1 MNSFVKA
8 GLTVGLFA
16 MSLGAG
22 TASAQKVA
30 NHAQQPPANERTIE
44 GLVRD
49 VACPIENPKA
59 TATYFSLKCAKQCVK
74 GGSPLII
81 LTRKGIMYLPISTSM
96 PDKSQRARLLPFV
109 GKFVKVT
116 GEVYERGGMRAIAVR
131 TIREEKNVHLKSDL

>member
-1 MNSFVKA
+1 MNFFVKA
-8 GLTVGLFA
+8 GLIVGLFA
-16 MSLGAG
+16 VSLGTG
-22 TASAQKVA
+22 TASAQKA
-30 NHAQQPPANERTIE
+30 GNRTQQPPANERTIQ
-44 GLVRD
+44 GLLRD

-74 GGSPLII
+74 AGSPLVI
-81 LTRKGIMYLPISTSM
+81 LTRKGTMYLPISTSL

-131 TIREEKNVHLKSDL
+131 KIEVEKNVHLKSDL